1 MPVSRNRLEQ
11 SIPANMLWDKHL
23 EYQPVFEMKGSRLEK
38 FKAYA
43 EVEEIMERLPGLDC
57 GSCGSPTCRCFAEDV
72 VRGDISEDKC
82 VVKMQEK
89 MEKILATLMGG

>member
-1 MPVSRNRLEQ
+1 M
-11 SIPANMLWDKHL
+11 
-23 EYQPVFEMKGSRLEK
+23 
-38 FKAYA
+38 A
-43 EVEEIMERLPGLDC
+43 ERQAILKRLPGLDC